1 MVEVS
6 YIIRMV
12 YIIILILA
20 LILSLIYL
28 LAVILIRRF
37 HTANNILTANFC
49 LASVIAGVFWVMDNL
64 LTISNPYF
72 FYQTAVRCTL
82 NGYLQQMVNCLLVYS
97 LVTITIVRFFAITY
111 PNKRLFKRQLWC
123 FISIAVH
130 WTVAIVVPIP
140 QFVIA
145 FKVSVSIIHE
155 S

>member
-6 YIIRMV
+6 YIIKMV
-12 YIIILILA
+12 YISTLILA

-82 NGYLQQMVNCLLVYS
+82 DGYLPEMVNCLLVYS
-97 LVTITIVRFFAITY
+97 LVTITIIRFFTITY
-111 PNKRLFKRQLWC
+111 PNKRLFRRQVWC

-145 FKVSVSIIHE
+145 FKVSGSIIHE